1 MSINLTVP
9 TELLTRPEVAQAVTA
24 LINAL
29 AGRETRTATAPAA
42 ATTTPRVEAPA
53 PAPAPAP
60 TPASA
65 APAKPDRSLSYDDF
79 YAGLPARSQ
88 AFLDLVRDRGV
99 VRVGEVVEA
108 LGLPGPKAVGGITG
122 AIGRWGPARGV
133 TLPYEAITLAG
144 ERAWRWIADGKP
156 APLPSARELGA
167 QALAKDEADPIDALI
182 DALPDVPQ
190 RLLELV
196 RSKGQVP
203 VPEVLNTLG
212 LAKAQALSSH
222 LRVIAN
228 KATQLGLAVPYERT
242 TSPTGES
249 GFRWLAGRSGGQVL
263 PFKDR
268 EPETESDDGGARPDL
283 AGAGVRRRRGSRA
296 G

>member
-29 AGRETRTATAPAA
+29 AGRATRAAATPTAPAPAARREAPAA
-42 ATTTPRVEAPA
+42 AATA
-53 PAPAPAP
+53 
-60 TPASA
+60 A
-65 APAKPDRSLSYDDF
+65 APAKPERTLSYDDF

-167 QALAKDEADPIDALI
+167 QVLAKDESDPIDALL

-190 RLLELV
+190 RLLELI
-196 RSKGQVP
+196 REKGQVP
-203 VPEVLNTLG
+203 VPDVLNTLG

-249 GFRWLAGRSGGQVL
+249 GFRWLAGRAGGQVL

-268 EPETESDDGGARPDL
+268 EPESESDDDGARPDL

>member
-9 TELLTRPEVAQAVTA
+9 TELLSRPEVAQAVTA
-24 LINAL
+24 LIDAL
-29 AGRETRTATAPAA
+29 AGRAVRT
-42 ATTTPRVEAPA
+42 
-53 PAPAPAP
+53 APAP
-60 TPASA
+60 TQATARREAPVASRA
-65 APAKPDRSLSYDDF
+65 APPAKAERRLTYDDF

-167 QALAKDEADPIDALI
+167 QVLAKEETDPIDALL

-196 RSKGQVP
+196 RRKGQVP

-249 GFRWLAGRSGGQVL
+249 GFRWLAGRVGGQVL

-268 EPETESDDGGARPDL
+268 ESETESDDDGAGKPDL

>member
-9 TELLTRPEVAQAVTA
+9 SELLARPEVAQAVTA
-24 LINAL
+24 LIDAL
-29 AGRETRTATAPAA
+29 AGRERRV
-42 ATTTPRVEAPA
+42 ATTPVVAAPVAARREPVAA
-53 PAPAPAP
+53 PP
-60 TPASA
+60 TPAVR
-65 APAKPDRSLSYDDF
+65 PERTLTYDDF

-167 QALAKDEADPIDALI
+167 QVLAKEEADPIDALL
-182 DALPDVPQ
+182 DGLPDVPR

-228 KATQLGLAVPYERT
+228 RATQLGLSVPYERT

-249 GFRWLAGRSGGQVL
+249 GFRWLAGRAGGQVL

-268 EPETESDDGGARPDL
+268 EPETESEDDGAGKPDL

>member
-1 MSINLTVP
+1 MPGDGGGRGDGGRHQVGASAAALAS
-9 TELLTRPEVAQAVTA
+9 LEVAVRGGGA
-24 LINAL
+24 AL
-29 AGRETRTATAPAA
+29 AGGELVGVHGQAHGAARLAP
-42 ATTTPRVEAPA
+42 VEPCGAEH
-53 PAPAPAP
+53 
-60 TPASA
+60 
-65 APAKPDRSLSYDDF
+65 L
-79 YAGLPARSQ
+79 
-88 AFLDLVRDRGV
+88 
-99 VRVGEVVEA
+99 VEA

-167 QALAKDEADPIDALI
+167 QVLAKDESDPIDALL

-190 RLLELV
+190 RLLELI
-196 RSKGQVP
+196 REKGQVP
-203 VPEVLNTLG
+203 VPDVLNTLG

-249 GFRWLAGRSGGQVL
+249 GFRWLAGRAGGQVL

-268 EPETESDDGGARPDL
+268 EPESESDDDGARPDL